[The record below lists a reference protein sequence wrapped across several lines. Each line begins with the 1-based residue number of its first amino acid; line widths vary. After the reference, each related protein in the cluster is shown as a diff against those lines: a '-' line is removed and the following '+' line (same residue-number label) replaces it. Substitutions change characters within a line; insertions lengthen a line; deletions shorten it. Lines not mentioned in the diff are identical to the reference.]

1 MPTQTQIH
9 FESDLKTVDWKL
21 IARIQDE
28 RKQAADLKR
37 ALQSKGAYH
46 SLYLQA
52 QKEIKKLKQQLN
64 NGKSIDIN
72 P

>member
-9 FESDLKTVDWKL
+9 FESDLKNVDWKL

-52 QKEIKKLKQQLN
+52 QKEIKVLKNQL
-64 NGKSIDIN
+64 IN
-72 P
+72 LQSNK